1 MPPDDTSPPSPAATV
16 QLDRPG
22 EHLTVLADAL
32 RDDGE
37 DYEDPPLAE
46 ARESAV

>member
-1 MPPDDTSPPSPAATV
+1 MPPIDTSPPSPATSAK
-16 QLDRPG
+16 LDRPG
-22 EHLTVLADAL
+22 ENLTVLADAL
-32 RDDGE
+32 RDDDE